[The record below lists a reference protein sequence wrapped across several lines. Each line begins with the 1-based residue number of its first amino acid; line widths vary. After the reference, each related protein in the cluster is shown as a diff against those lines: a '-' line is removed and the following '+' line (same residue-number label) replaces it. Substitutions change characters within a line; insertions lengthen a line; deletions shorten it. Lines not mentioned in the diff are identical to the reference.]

1 MNPKDDPVE
10 NSATPATA
18 AVASIPTLSEWGMI
32 VMSGLLMLFG
42 MARLRRTQ

>member
-1 MNPKDDPVE
+1 VITDPGGPGV
-10 NSATPATA
+10 PATAA

-42 MARLRRTQ
+42 MARLRKIQLG